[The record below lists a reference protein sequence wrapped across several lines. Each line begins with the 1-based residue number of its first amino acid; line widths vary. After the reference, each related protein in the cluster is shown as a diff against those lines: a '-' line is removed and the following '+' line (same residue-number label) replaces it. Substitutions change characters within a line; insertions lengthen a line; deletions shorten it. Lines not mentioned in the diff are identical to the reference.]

1 MRHEP
6 SWHPQ
11 GRWLV
16 LPSLPGRVHVVT
28 QGQGPHV
35 LMLHGFLQS
44 SWAWRMNLE
53 TLARHFTVHA
63 LCVPGAGWS
72 DKPSVG
78 YGLAGQARRVLEA
91 MTLLGIHRAH
101 LIGNSLGGALALQVA
116 VDAPDRV
123 DRLVLVAPAGA
134 GLYPATVAAS
144 LQHPIAA
151 PLLKLPVLAPALR
164 LALQWGA
171 YPRMAVDEA
180 VMHRFLQPL
189 RSAGGA
195 KAALAMARHFPRDV
209 AALERRLGELHHP
222 VLLIWGECDR
232 VVPLEAVLRV
242 QKRLRDA
249 RLERF
254 DCSGHCPMEE
264 EPERFHREV
273 LAFLL
278 PAEGG

>member
-1 MRHEP
+1 
-6 SWHPQ
+6 
-11 GRWLV
+11 
-16 LPSLPGRVHVVT
+16 VVT
-28 QGQGPHV
+28 LGQGPHV

-44 SWAWRMNLE
+44 SWAWRLNLDA
-53 TLARHFTVHA
+53 LARRFTVHA

-72 DKPSVG
+72 DKPAVA
-78 YGLAGQARRVLEA
+78 YGLHGQAKRVLEA
-91 MTLLGIHRAH
+91 MTALGVQKAH
-101 LIGNSLGGALALQVA
+101 MIGNSLGGALALQVA
-116 VDAPDRV
+116 LEAPTRV

-134 GLYPATVAAS
+134 GVYPATIAAS
-144 LQHPIAA
+144 LQHPLAA
-151 PLLKLPVLAPALR
+151 PLLGLPGVGPALK

-171 YPRMAVDEA
+171 YPRMAVDDA

-189 RSAGGA
+189 RSPGGA
-195 KAALAMARHFPRDV
+195 RAALAMARSFPRDV
-209 AALERRLGELHHP
+209 AALERRLGEIHQP

-242 QKRLRDA
+242 QGRLRDA

-278 PAEGG
+278 PAKSEAA